1 MEGSVEST
9 VNETLVEQKEEVK
22 QTVEAARISCLSTS

>member
-9 VNETLVEQKEEVK
+9 VNKTPVEQKEEVK

>member
-1 MEGSVEST
+1 MEGSVENT
-9 VNETLVEQKEEVK
+9 TNATPVEQKEEVK

>member
-1 MEGSVEST
+1 MEGSVENSI
-9 VNETLVEQKEEVK
+9 NATLVEQKEEVK